1 MRKFECKEYGRV
13 IVLPLGKGELLL
25 ETISEELKKS
35 GVNNAIL
42 TSGIGSL
49 CKLEAH
55 AIGAT
60 SDQPC
65 DYYISEEKPI
75 ELGGMQGSVLNGV
88 PHIHMVCSAPGGE
101 TFVGHL
107 EPGCRVQYL
116 VEMSFIEVKD
126 MQLTRRAD
134 EHGIGYIDRL

>member
-1 MRKFECKEYGRV
+1 MRKFECTEYGRV
-13 IVLPLGKGELLL
+13 IVMHLGKGELLL
-25 ETISEELKKS
+25 ETITDELKKS
-35 GVNNAIL
+35 GVKNAIL

-49 CKLEAH
+49 RKLEAH

-60 SDQPC
+60 SDQPS

-75 ELGGMQGSVLNGV
+75 ELGGMQGIVLDGT
-88 PHIHMVCSAPGGE
+88 PHIHMVCSAPNGE

-107 EPGCRVQYL
+107 EPGCEVQYL
-116 VEMSFIEVKD
+116 VELSFIEVKD
-126 MQLTRRAD
+126 MKLTRRTD